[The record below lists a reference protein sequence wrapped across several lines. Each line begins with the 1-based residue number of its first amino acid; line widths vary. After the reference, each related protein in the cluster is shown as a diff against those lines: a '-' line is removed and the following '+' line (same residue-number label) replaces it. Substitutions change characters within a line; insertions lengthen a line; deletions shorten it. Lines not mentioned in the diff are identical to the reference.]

1 MKVINL
7 IGAPS
12 SGKTT
17 NAAGVF
23 KQIKLLHK
31 NAFLVS
37 EYAKELTYL
46 GTLDDTNQETILKE
60 QNRRQDMLRGKVDYA
75 ITDSPLILGLYYSE
89 ERKEDSQEF
98 KKKCLDTFNS
108 YENINFFLV
117 PHENQVFEISGRIH
131 DEEQSK
137 LIKYRL
143 EEILISQKIDYYR
156 LVTHPDV
163 DLEIVS
169 ILKSMGVL

>member
-31 NAFLVS
+31 NAFLIP

-46 GTLDDTNQETILKE
+46 GTLANTSQVTILGE
-60 QNRRQDMLRGKVDYA
+60 QNKRQDMLRDKVDYA
-75 ITDSPLILGLYYSE
+75 ISDSPLILGLYYAE
-89 ERKEDSQEF
+89 ERKEDNPYF
-98 KKKCLDTFNS
+98 KQFCLAQFNS

-117 PHENQVFEISGRIH
+117 PHESQVFELSGRIH

-143 EEILISQKIDYYR
+143 EEILIENHIPYHK
-156 LVTHPDV
+156 LVTHPHV
-163 DLEIVS
+163 DLEIIE
-169 ILKSMGVL
+169 ILNKMGVL